1 MAQDPVVR
9 KAPAQ
14 CLLEGVDIVDALA
27 DERALAEHVLV
38 GIRDGACV
46 GIDAR
51 LAAEQLRIARAI
63 RPRQAG
69 GHARL
74 QDAVTGHHPAFCRVV
89 AGTVQRMLHGA
100 DQLPRRIARQL
111 RVRVQGDHIPHVTQ
125 GRRVTDHERK
135 AVLGAA
141 PAGAAQQGVQVRQLA
156 ALALV
161 THPAAFPRI
170 PPSRTVEQEEPVAA
184 RLIAVGRVFLVQRRN
199 PLLGQLQQ
207 CCVLRKCFLV
217 RVHKIGQ
224 QAEVQVLVAIGQK
237 PHFQRFDQLLD
248 AGRAGE
254 QGRHH
259 HQRARLRR
267 DALGE
272 VHAGQWLRRHQ
283 QAGEPVHQRPGQLT
297 GRQHRQHADRRPCPA
312 GHFDHRYS
320 HQQHSR
326 DERREQDDPA
336 QINRQRR
343 PAERP
348 ARRRQRRAAH
358 LHPELQLRPA
368 LVDQVVTDVRGAGI
382 GAGCR
387 LHGRRA
393 RQLDRPAR
401 HLALVHGALFCHR
414 LGGVAIAVAG
424 GKIHPAVNIGR
435 IVAQRLIDDAQVLD
449 EIAPLQRTQHPQAAD
464 AVADGDLH
472 SRLLLVL
479 RLHQLGDGQARF
491 RQALFDPAQRQGKG
505 RTPSLQAA
513 CELGDEGADHRRIR
527 ARHVGHHQDQAL
539 GILLGGLR
547 HPVRPDIGQLALGPA
562 GADPHRDAAQ
572 VLDHGQPQHD
582 RNRPQLANAQRG
594 DGLVG
599 RHEAAEALR
608 VHPAVAVGD
617 RFQGDVVH
625 PRMSRRR
632 GLCEVGKLAYVTFGQ
647 VPPCGTDLLF
657 DQMEVV
663 EQPFPG
669 RCDLTPLRDRSGQQI
684 AHVDQHR
691 LVGRQTIEQPVR
703 CAPRLQPMRPR
714 QHQAVLRHLIGAEQL
729 RSQGSFETRQRPGPA
744 IAARAGPRTS
754 RITGEFHASV
764 QCRESLW

>member
-14 CLLEGVDIVDALA
+14 RLLEGVDVVDALA
-27 DERALAEHVLV
+27 DERALAEQVLV
-38 GIRDGACV
+38 DIRDGARV

-89 AGTVQRMLHGA
+89 AGAVQRMRHGA

-111 RVRVQGDHIPHVTQ
+111 GIGIQGDHVLHGAQ
-125 GRRVTDHERK
+125 LGRVPGHQYK
-135 AVLGAA
+135 GVAGAA
-141 PAGAAQQGVQVRQLA
+141 PAGAAQQCVQVRQLA
-156 ALALV
+156 ALALIA
-161 THPAAFPRI
+161 HPATFPRI
-170 PPSRTVEQEEPVAA
+170 PAPRTVEQEEPVAA
-184 RLIAVGRVFLVQRRN
+184 RLIAASRVFLVQRRN

-207 CCVLRKCFLV
+207 RLVLGKCFLRRV
-217 RVHKIGQ
+217 RKIGQ
-224 QAEVQVLVAIGQK
+224 QAEVQMCVPIGQK
-237 PHFQRFDQLLD
+237 PHLERFDQLLD
-248 AGRAGE
+248 AGGAGE

-259 HQRARLRR
+259 HQRAHLRR
-267 DALGE
+267 DACGE
-272 VHAGQWLRRHQ
+272 VHAGQGLRRHQ

-312 GHFDHRYS
+312 GQVGHR
-320 HQQHSR
+320 HGPQQYGG

-343 PAERP
+343 AAERP

-358 LHPELQLRPA
+358 LHRALELRPA
-368 LVDQVVTDVRGAGI
+368 RVDQVVTDVRGAGI
-382 GAGCR
+382 GAGWR
-387 LHGRRA
+387 LYRRGA
-393 RQLDRPAR
+393 RQLDGLAR

-449 EIAPLQRTQHPQAAD
+449 EIAPFQRTQHPQAAD
-464 AVADGDLH
+464 AVADGHLVG
-472 SRLLLVL
+472 SLLLVL

-547 HPVRPDIGQLALGPA
+547 HPVRPDIGQVALGPA

-599 RHEAAEALR
+599 GHEAAEALR

-632 GLCEVGKLAYVTFGQ
+632 GLGEVRKLAYVSFGQ
-647 VPPCGTDLLF
+647 VPPRGTDLFF
-657 DQMEVV
+657 DQIEVV
-663 EQPFPG
+663 E
-669 RCDLTPLRDRSGQQI
+669 
-684 AHVDQHR
+684 
-691 LVGRQTIEQPVR
+691 
-703 CAPRLQPMRPR
+703 
-714 QHQAVLRHLIGAEQL
+714 
-729 RSQGSFETRQRPGPA
+729 
-744 IAARAGPRTS
+744 
-754 RITGEFHASV
+754 
-764 QCRESLW
+764 